1 MATSVCS
8 PGLNTSLNG
17 YYTACSVWP
26 VYFQM
31 KGERRQIGY
40 EVELLGSHS
49 ADPDHLDPGCLACN
63 RLRNRLLAIAKAVIA
78 SISSS
83 LRESVR
89 CEIHARD
96 ASSLFWPRLGNRS
109 LVSVSINISHQ
120 HGFDRPI
127 DQSEMATLDEV
138 KNRLAAFGIPY
149 L

>member
-1 MATSVCS
+1 MATSVSS
-8 PGLNTSLNG
+8 PRLNTSFNG

-26 VYFQM
+26 VYCQM
-31 KGERRQIGY
+31 NGERRQIGY
-40 EVELLGSHS
+40 EVELLASHS

-63 RLRNRLLAIAKAVIA
+63 RLRNKLLTIANAVVA
-78 SISSS
+78 SISPS

-89 CEIHARD
+89 CESHARD

-109 LVSVSINISHQ
+109 LVSVSISISHR

-127 DQSEMATLDEV
+127 DQSEIATLDEI
-138 KNRLAAFGIPY
+138 KNRLAELGVQY